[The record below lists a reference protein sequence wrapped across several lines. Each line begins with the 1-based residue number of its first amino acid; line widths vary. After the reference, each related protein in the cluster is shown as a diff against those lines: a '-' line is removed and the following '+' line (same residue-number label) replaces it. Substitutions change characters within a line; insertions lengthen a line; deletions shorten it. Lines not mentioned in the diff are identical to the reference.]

1 MSLGEHLDLYC
12 ERESAAFWSE
22 PANAITNLAFILAA
36 LAVWRMLRDEANVPT
51 SIAFMP
57 ALIAVIGVGSF
68 AFHTLAT
75 RWALVLDVAPIA
87 LFVLWYLASFLRWFY
102 GLTWRRCLLGVLAFA
117 CLGGAFAALTSDVIP
132 NRSATYVPVLLL
144 MLGLSAALRRSG
156 DASRARYWPAF
167 ALAGTIFA
175 GALLARTVDRDIC
188 GDLTLGTHF
197 LWHLL
202 NGCLTYVVARPLIA
216 RWRDQVGTQR
226 ARAR

>member
-1 MSLGEHLDLYC
+1 MSLGEQLDLYC
-12 ERESAAFWSE
+12 ERGSAAFWSE
-22 PANAITNLAFILAA
+22 PANALTNLAFILAA
-36 LAVWRMLRDEANVPT
+36 LAVWRMLRKEANVPT

-57 ALIAVIGVGSF
+57 PLIVLIGVGSF

-75 RWALVLDVAPIA
+75 RWALVLDVGPIG

-117 CLGGAFAALTSDVIP
+117 CLGGAFAVLTSDVIP

-144 MLGLSAALRRSG
+144 MLGLSAALRLSAE
-156 DASRARYWPAF
+156 ASRARYWPAF
-167 ALAGTIFA
+167 AMAGAVFA
-175 GALLARTVDRDIC
+175 AALLARTMDMEIC
-188 GDLTLGTHF
+188 GDLSLGTHF

-202 NGCLTYVVARPLIA
+202 NGCLTFVVARPLIG

-226 ARAR
+226 ARGR